1 MRERRLVTDF
11 GAYST
16 PKEFLVICISPPNAM
31 LWEYL
36 VCTPPP
42 SSLLIKMDQFYI
54 SYDLSPPPHPF
65 PQVPSEPILATQ
77 DLQALQSQAEKV
89 VISPL
94 IRSYISSILIALRLH
109 PHVVSTSISS
119 RAGVDIRSL
128 IQVSCLRGRG
138 EANWTNAGFV
148 PDAVALCTRFR
159 LRVYGEEAT
168 FSGILDHV
176 LDHVRAPF

>member
-1 MRERRLVTDF
+1 MGVPR
-11 GAYST
+11 
-16 PKEFLVICISPPNAM
+16 M
-31 LWEYL
+31 Q
-36 VCTPPP
+36 PP
-42 SSLLIKMDQFYI
+42 SSSLLTKMDQFYI
-54 SYDLSPPPHPF
+54 SYDFSPPPHPF
-65 PQVPSEPILATQ
+65 PQSPSEPILTTQ

-119 RAGVDIRSL
+119 RAGGDIRSL
-128 IQVSCLRGRG
+128 IQVACLRDPG

-148 PDAVALCTRFR
+148 QEAVALCTRFR
-159 LRVYGEEAT
+159 LRVYGEEGT
-168 FSGILDHV
+168 FRGILDDV

>member
-16 PKEFLVICISPPNAM
+16 PKEFLVICISPPNTM

-36 VCTPPP
+36 VCIPPP
-42 SSLLIKMDQFYI
+42 VPLLIKMHQFYI
-54 SYDLSPPPHPF
+54 SYDFSAPPHPF
-65 PQVPSEPILATQ
+65 PQPPSQPILTTQ

-89 VISPL
+89 VISPP

-109 PHVVSTSISS
+109 PRVVSTSISS
-119 RAGVDIRSL
+119 RTVGDIRSL
-128 IQVSCLRGRG
+128 IQVSCLRDGNG
-138 EANWTNAGFV
+138 ANWANAGFV
-148 PDAVALCTRFR
+148 PEAVALCTRSR
-159 LRVYGEEAT
+159 LRVYGEEGT
-168 FSGILDHV
+168 FGGILEDV